1 MRYVAGS
8 SLADTVLCAK
18 ESCLKTIYLYQ
29 KQQKKN
35 EKMVQNYHRENRG
48 RNFGAKVSQLHTHP
62 HTGGRRTDMHKTL
75 NLSSRGGGCED
86 IRTNCARRISF
97 LEQFS
102 VPFIL
107 LSVRSTLFTL
117 LHSTKIPFYR
127 EKAPTHIFTKYSR
140 PTLSYLPTCCCCC
153 WK

>member
-1 MRYVAGS
+1 
-8 SLADTVLCAK
+8 
-18 ESCLKTIYLYQ
+18 
-29 KQQKKN
+29 
-35 EKMVQNYHRENRG
+35 MVP
-48 RNFGAKVSQLHTHP
+48 KSVSYTHP
-62 HTGGRRTDMHKTL
+62 HTGRRTDMHRTL

-127 EKAPTHIFTKYSR
+127 ERKAPTHIFTKYSR
-140 PTLSYLPTCCCCC
+140 PTLSYLPAAAAAGNE
-153 WK
+153 WLRLGRIEVFGAHKKLMLPINSIAISEDSVAA